1 MLIILV
7 IAIMVYDLSD
17 SEKKDERKDG
27 ELITIG
33 FSQVGAESDWRV
45 ANTESI
51 KSALTE
57 ENGFQLIYSD
67 AQQKQENQIKAIK
80 KFIAQDVDIIA
91 FSPVTETGWE
101 AVLRDA
107 KEADIPVILLDRTID
122 VKDKTLYTCWIGS
135 DFEKEGIEAAN
146 WLIQYTNTA
155 AKKNENYHVVVLQGT
170 VGSTAEIG
178 RTKGFFET
186 IESHDNIE
194 VLEIESGDFTQA
206 KGREVME
213 SFLKKYDDIDVVVAQ
228 NDNMA
233 FGAIDALKTE
243 GKKPGTEVVVVSFD
257 AVKAAFESMIAGE
270 MNVSVECNPLQGP
283 KLAEIVKRVL
293 AEEGIEKF
301 QYMEESVFTAETA
314 AAEIANRKY

>member
-1 MLIILV
+1 M
-7 IAIMVYDLSD
+7 
-17 SEKKDERKDG
+17 
-27 ELITIG
+27 
-33 FSQVGAESDWRV
+33 
-45 ANTESI
+45 
-51 KSALTE
+51 
-57 ENGFQLIYSD
+57 
-67 AQQKQENQIKAIK
+67 
-80 KFIAQDVDIIA
+80 
-91 FSPVTETGWE
+91 
-101 AVLRDA
+101 
-107 KEADIPVILLDRTID
+107 
-122 VKDKTLYTCWIGS
+122 
-135 DFEKEGIEAAN
+135 
-146 WLIQYTNTA
+146 
-155 AKKNENYHVVVLQGT
+155 QGT

-283 KLAEIVKRVL
+283 KI
-293 AEEGIEKF
+293 
-301 QYMEESVFTAETA
+301 
-314 AAEIANRKY
+314 AEIANRKY

>member
-1 MLIILV
+1 
-7 IAIMVYDLSD
+7 MVYDLSD

-135 DFEKEGIEAAN
+135 DFEKE
-146 WLIQYTNTA
+146 
-155 AKKNENYHVVVLQGT
+155 
-170 VGSTAEIG
+170 
-178 RTKGFFET
+178 
-186 IESHDNIE
+186 
-194 VLEIESGDFTQA
+194 
-206 KGREVME
+206 
-213 SFLKKYDDIDVVVAQ
+213 
-228 NDNMA
+228 
-233 FGAIDALKTE
+233 
-243 GKKPGTEVVVVSFD
+243 
-257 AVKAAFESMIAGE
+257 
-270 MNVSVECNPLQGP
+270 
-283 KLAEIVKRVL
+283 
-293 AEEGIEKF
+293 
-301 QYMEESVFTAETA
+301 
-314 AAEIANRKY
+314 